1 METGRGPMETLRELI
16 MRRRSCRRYTEQ
28 PLPREELD
36 RLIHEAVWVP
46 SGSNNQP
53 WRFVVVTDRKLLRE
67 YSDACKRDWLRE
79 LDKHPHMQQYERSM
93 RDPSYNVFYD
103 APALVIVYGNL
114 DSRWCTY
121 DCTMVAYNLM
131 LLAEAGGMGSCWIGF
146 AHNIFANGGV
156 RKELGLPDGYE
167 LVAPIILGF
176 PDRSVSSPVTKP
188 FHIEYID
195 GGARA
200 PSP

>member
-67 YSDACKRDWLRE
+67 Y
-79 LDKHPHMQQYERSM
+79 
-93 RDPSYNVFYD
+93 
-103 APALVIVYGNL
+103 
-114 DSRWCTY
+114 
-121 DCTMVAYNLM
+121 
-131 LLAEAGGMGSCWIGF
+131 
-146 AHNIFANGGV
+146 
-156 RKELGLPDGYE
+156 
-167 LVAPIILGF
+167 
-176 PDRSVSSPVTKP
+176 
-188 FHIEYID
+188 
-195 GGARA
+195 
-200 PSP
+200 